1 MATSSLKVLPFT
13 TAIIRPESGPE
24 QWHNSTER
32 IGYPTESQPV
42 NQENSLDVYY
52 RFAWTQIDDGANE
65 PNYDWGYFDGLVKD
79 AINKGQRLSFGI
91 MTYNADRGENE
102 YPDGS
107 SANYPLW
114 LHREMQAESA
124 NSQDWQKNGIWMPNW
139 NSENYIEGLRALNQ
153 EIRDHLV
160 ETKYT
165 PNDGPNAGKEVLFAD
180 AIQFIDIRGFGSWGE
195 WHVSGVCTWS
205 TFPAGRQPTINAL
218 KAIIDTHTEVFDK
231 WPLVIM
237 VAAYDSGAS
246 YIDAFHPYPEVGH
259 YAHYAKNAWGQVG
272 FRKDQWSADDQYLS
286 SVLENNPYTFDG
298 SPTFGELA
306 RNKYKTAPITG
317 EPPGWNTGN
326 FYDLVRQVELYHG
339 TSIGNGNYG
348 GYPSATESRANIRE
362 GFALLGSKI
371 QISGGSFSN
380 TNATASVT
388 LNWKN
393 GGVCPVYMAWDV
405 MLVLKSASGEIV
417 YSKKSS
423 HEVKFFLPT
432 TTAVAVTDTLN
443 FSLPQGT
450 YTLAVIITDPT
461 GYRQPMPLFNE
472 DRQSDGSYTIGTIAI
487 TNTVPNQPPTANAGP
502 NQDIQ
507 LPDNSV
513 ALTGAGADGDGTI
526 EEYKWTKTS
535 TLAATITS
543 PNTANTTVTGLVAG
557 THTFQLEVTDDKGA
571 TAVDTVTIVVAAEQA
586 GEPPVADAGSD
597 REITLPINRVL
608 IAGRA
613 SETGATPLW
622 SIVSGSGTLSNP
634 DSWITV
640 VSELTEGT
648 TVVKL
653 TVTDEDGASDEDEMY
668 IVVKPAA
675 GGGGG
680 DVTVTSVV
688 VALRMSDGM
697 VISKPV
703 YP

>member
-1 MATSSLKVLPFT
+1 MATSSLKPLLFS

-32 IGYPTESQPV
+32 IGYPNEAQPV

-65 PNYDWGYFDGLVKD
+65 PNYDWGYFDGLVRS
-79 AINKGQRLSFGI
+79 AIDNGQRLSFGI

-114 LHREMQAESA
+114 LHRQMQNESD
-124 NSQDWQKNGIWMPNW
+124 NNKDWQKNGIWMPNW
-139 NSENYIEGLRALNQ
+139 NSENYIEGLRALHQ
-153 EIRDHLV
+153 EMRDHLL
-160 ETKYT
+160 ETSYT

-246 YIDAFHPYPEVGH
+246 FIDAFHPYPEVGH
-259 YAHYAKNAWGQVG
+259 YAHYARNAWGQVG

-306 RNKYKTAPITG
+306 RNKYKTGPITG

-348 GYPSATESRANIRE
+348 GYPSALESRENIRA

-371 QISGGSFSN
+371 QISGGSFSFTN
-380 TNATASVT
+380 TSASVT

-393 GGVCPVYMAWDV
+393 GGVCPVYMNWDV
-405 MLVLKSASGEIV
+405 ELRLYYESGQVE
-417 YSKKSS
+417 YAKKSS

-432 TTAVAVTDTLN
+432 TTPVAVTDSLA
-443 FSLPQGT
+443 FSLPQGA
-450 YTLAVIITDPT
+450 YKLAVVITDPT
-461 GYRQPMPLFNE
+461 GYRQPMPLYNE
-472 DRQSDGSYTIGTIAI
+472 DRQSDGSYIIGTINI
-487 TNTVPNQPPTANAGP
+487 TDTVPNQPPTANAGP
-502 NQDIQ
+502 NQDTEE
-507 LPDNSV
+507 DTV
-513 ALTGAGADGDGTI
+513 TLTGAGTDGDGTI
-526 EEYKWTKTS
+526 TSYQWTKIT

-543 PNTANTTVTGLVAG
+543 PDTAITTVTGLVPG
-557 THTFQLEVTDDKGA
+557 LHTFQLKVTDNRGA
-571 TAVDTVTIVVAAEQA
+571 TALDTVNITVAEEAE
-586 GEPPVADAGSD
+586 GEPPVANAGSD
-597 REITLPINRVL
+597 REITLPISRVI
-608 IAGRA
+608 IAGA
-613 SETGATPLW
+613 ATGSDGIITPLW
-622 SIVSGSGTLSNP
+622 SIVSGSGSITNP
-634 DSWITV
+634 NSYLTMVQD
-640 VSELTEGT
+640 LTEGT
-648 TVVKL
+648 TVVRL
-653 TVTDEDGASDEDEMY
+653 TVTDNSGASASDEMY
-668 IVVKPAA
+668 IVVKAPTS
-675 GGGGG
+675 
-680 DVTVTSVV
+680 DVTVTSVT
-688 VALRMSDGM
+688 ALVRLSNG
-697 VISKPV
+697 VTITKPV
-703 YP
+703 HP

>member
-1 MATSSLKVLPFT
+1 MATSSLKPLLFS

-32 IGYPTESQPV
+32 IGYPNEAQPV

-65 PNYDWGYFDGLVKD
+65 PNYDWGYFDGLVRS
-79 AINKGQRLSFGI
+79 AIDNGQRLSFGI

-114 LHREMQAESA
+114 LHRQMQNESD
-124 NSQDWQKNGIWMPNW
+124 NNKDWQKNGIWMPNW
-139 NSENYIEGLRALNQ
+139 NSENYIEGLRALHQ
-153 EIRDHLV
+153 EMRDHLL
-160 ETKYT
+160 ETSYT

-246 YIDAFHPYPEVGH
+246 FIDAFHPYPEVGH
-259 YAHYAKNAWGQVG
+259 YAHYARNAWGQVG

-306 RNKYKTAPITG
+306 RNKYKTGPITG

-348 GYPSATESRANIRE
+348 GYPSALESRENIRA

-371 QISGGSFSN
+371 QISGGSFSFTN
-380 TNATASVT
+380 TSASVT

-393 GGVCPVYMAWDV
+393 GGVCPVYMNWDV
-405 MLVLKSASGEIV
+405 ELRLYSESGQVE
-417 YSKKSS
+417 YAKKSS

-432 TTAVAVTDTLN
+432 TTPVAVTDSLA
-443 FSLPQGT
+443 FSLPQGA
-450 YTLAVIITDPT
+450 YKLAVVITDPT
-461 GYRQPMPLFNE
+461 GYRQPMPLYNE
-472 DRQSDGSYTIGTIAI
+472 DRQSDGSYIIGTINI
-487 TNTVPNQPPTANAGP
+487 TDTVPNQPPTANAGP
-502 NQDIQ
+502 NQDTEE
-507 LPDNSV
+507 DTV
-513 ALTGAGADGDGTI
+513 TLTGAGTDGDGTI
-526 EEYKWTKTS
+526 TSYQWTKIT

-543 PNTANTTVTGLVAG
+543 PDTAITTVTGLVPG
-557 THTFQLEVTDDKGA
+557 LHTFQLKVTDNRGA
-571 TAVDTVTIVVAAEQA
+571 TALDTVNITVAEEAE
-586 GEPPVADAGSD
+586 GEPPVANAGSD
-597 REITLPINRVL
+597 REITLPISRVI
-608 IAGRA
+608 IAGA
-613 SETGATPLW
+613 ATGSDGIITPLW
-622 SIVSGSGTLSNP
+622 SIVSGSGSITNP
-634 DSWITV
+634 NSYLTMVQD
-640 VSELTEGT
+640 LTEGT
-648 TVVKL
+648 TVVRL
-653 TVTDEDGASDEDEMY
+653 TVTDNSGASASDEMY
-668 IVVKPAA
+668 IVVKAPTS
-675 GGGGG
+675 
-680 DVTVTSVV
+680 DVTVTSVT
-688 VALRMSDGM
+688 ALVRLSNG
-697 VISKPV
+697 VTITKPV
-703 YP
+703 HP

>member
-1 MATSSLKVLPFT
+1 MATSSLKPLLFS

-32 IGYPTESQPV
+32 IGYPNEAQPV

-65 PNYDWGYFDGLVKD
+65 PNYDWGYFDGLVRS
-79 AINKGQRLSFGI
+79 AIDNGQRLSFGI
-91 MTYNADRGENE
+91 MTYNADREENE

-114 LHREMQAESA
+114 LHRQMQNESD
-124 NSQDWQKNGIWMPNW
+124 NNKDWQKNGIWMPNW
-139 NSENYIEGLRALNQ
+139 NSENYIEGLRALHQ
-153 EIRDHLV
+153 EMRDHLL
-160 ETKYT
+160 ETSYT

-246 YIDAFHPYPEVGH
+246 FIDAFHPYPEVGH
-259 YAHYAKNAWGQVG
+259 YAHYARNAWGQVG

-306 RNKYKTAPITG
+306 RNKYKTGPITG

-348 GYPSATESRANIRE
+348 GYPSALESRENIRA

-371 QISGGSFSN
+371 QISGGSFSFTN
-380 TNATASVT
+380 TSASVT

-393 GGVCPVYMAWDV
+393 GGVCPVYMNWDV
-405 MLVLKSASGEIV
+405 ELRLYSESGQVE
-417 YSKKSS
+417 YAKKSS

-432 TTAVAVTDTLN
+432 TTPVAVTDSLA
-443 FSLPQGT
+443 FSLPQGA
-450 YTLAVIITDPT
+450 YKLAVVITDPT
-461 GYRQPMPLFNE
+461 GYRQPMPLYNE
-472 DRQSDGSYTIGTIAI
+472 DRQSDGSYIIGTINI
-487 TNTVPNQPPTANAGP
+487 TDTVPNQPPTANAGP
-502 NQDIQ
+502 NQDTEE
-507 LPDNSV
+507 DTV
-513 ALTGAGADGDGTI
+513 TLTGAGTDGDGTI
-526 EEYKWTKTS
+526 TSYQWTKIT

-543 PNTANTTVTGLVAG
+543 PDTAITTVTGLVPG
-557 THTFQLEVTDDKGA
+557 LHTFQLKVTDNRGA
-571 TAVDTVTIVVAAEQA
+571 TALDTVNITVAEEAE
-586 GEPPVADAGSD
+586 GEPPVANAGSD
-597 REITLPINRVL
+597 REITLPISRVI
-608 IAGRA
+608 IAGA
-613 SETGATPLW
+613 ATGSDGIITPLW
-622 SIVSGSGTLSNP
+622 SIVSGSGSITNP
-634 DSWITV
+634 NSYLTMVQD
-640 VSELTEGT
+640 LTEGT
-648 TVVKL
+648 TVVRL
-653 TVTDEDGASDEDEMY
+653 TVTDNSGASASDEMY
-668 IVVKPAA
+668 IVVKAPTS
-675 GGGGG
+675 
-680 DVTVTSVV
+680 DVTVTSVT
-688 VALRMSDGM
+688 ALVRLSNG
-697 VISKPV
+697 VTITKPV
-703 YP
+703 HP